1 MRKPLVLPALVAVA
15 ALVAAAAP
23 AVAAPPT
30 QRTIK
35 DPLESGKAYDILAV
49 TLKAAVSTGR
59 KAQVVVDHDRRVRVG
74 DGIDLWIDT
83 DDDRQPDL
91 YLTGYAFSEYAV
103 YKAHGWTGHG
113 RDISDRGCAS
123 LRMRGMKTI
132 VRVDPSCLAPSTRF
146 AVSVRSFVQ
155 DRPDASAD
163 HVPGRERLSKKVLS
177 YQPAS
182 SNQPQL

>member
-1 MRKPLVLPALVAVA
+1 MRKPLVLPALVAVV
-15 ALVAAAAP
+15 ALLAAAAP

-30 QRTIK
+30 HRTIK
-35 DPLESGKAYDILAV
+35 DPLESGKAYDIRTV
-49 TLKAAVSTGR
+49 TMRSAVSAGR
-59 KAQVVVDHDRRVRVG
+59 KAQVTVEHSRRVRVG

-103 YKAHGWTGHG
+103 YKAHGWEGHG
-113 RDISDRGCAS
+113 RDISGRGCAT
-123 LRMRGMKTI
+123 LRMRGTKSI

-155 DRPDASAD
+155 DRPAASAD
-163 HVPGRERLSKKVLS
+163 NVPGRERLSKKVLS
-177 YQPAS
+177 YQP
-182 SNQPQL
+182 QD

>member
-1 MRKPLVLPALVAVA
+1 MRQRLVLPALAAVAV
-15 ALVAAAAP
+15 LVAAAAA

-30 QRTIK
+30 ERTIQ
-35 DPLESGKAYDILAV
+35 DAQEPGKAYDIV
-49 TLKAAVSTGR
+49 TVTMKSAASAGR
-59 KAQVVVDHDRRVRVG
+59 KAQITVTHDRRVRVG

-103 YKAHGWTGHG
+103 YKAHGWDGHG
-113 RDISDRGCAS
+113 RDISDLGCAT
-123 LRMRGMKTI
+123 LTMRGPKSI

-155 DRPDASAD
+155 DSPPASAD
-163 HVPGRERLSKKVLS
+163 NVPGFQRLSKKVLS
-177 YQPAS
+177 YLPT
-182 SNQPQL
+182 